1 MDDNQYL
8 KDDWRLTN
16 QDEYFLGIKLYKRKY
31 IRFNE
36 TWDHDHCSF
45 CWGKFMVEDLP
56 EVIHEGYASEDS
68 NHWVCE
74 ECFEDFKDL
83 FQWEVIID
91 ENDPISDAS

>member
-1 MDDNQYL
+1 
-8 KDDWRLTN
+8 
-16 QDEYFLGIKLYKRKY
+16 
-31 IRFNE
+31 
-36 TWDHDHCSF
+36 
-45 CWGKFMVEDLP
+45 MVEDLP

-91 ENDPISDAS
+91 ENDPISDASQPSLCLKVVVQVQGDCDE